1 MLTTKRK
8 NKDLKFHK
16 VETKNFKNAKKIN
29 KYRLS
34 KQVISFGNPSP
45 INNKK
50 KKDQFKVLV

>member
-29 KYRLS
+29 KYRTS

-45 INNKK
+45 INNNKK
-50 KKDQFKVLV
+50 KR